1 MIDHREFQ
9 KKFGICYR
17 SQIMK
22 EMVEVIHQV
31 APTDITVLIQGESGV
46 GKELVARA
54 IHGLSPRANKK
65 MLSVNCGAIP
75 EGLIESELFGHQR
88 GAFTGAVDSRKGY
101 FELADGGTLFLD
113 EIGELPLSLQVKF
126 LRVLETKEILRL
138 GAETVI
144 KVDVRF
150 ITATN
155 KDLALEVAKKRF
167 REDLYYRL
175 RTVMIEI
182 PPLRKR
188 KEDIPILIDKFL
200 EDFCERNK
208 IPKLE
213 VAPETYDYLMEYS
226 WPGNVRELKNAVES
240 AAALNKTGILNIEDF
255 EKYLIP
261 IKYDDK
267 ERNLPVFLNKPSDA
281 ADREFIYRALFEI
294 KKDLMEIKDI
304 LINRQQKVEEEIPVS
319 EHLPLIPMKDL
330 EKESI
335 KNALIRTNFDKKKA
349 AELLG
354 ISLRTLYRKLK
365 ELQLNEN
372 E

>member
-1 MIDHREFQ
+1 MIDHKEFQ
-9 KKFGICYR
+9 NRFGIFYR

-31 APTDITVLIQGESGV
+31 APTDITVLIQGESGS
-46 GKELVARA
+46 GKELVAKA

-65 MLSVNCGAIP
+65 LFSVNCGAIP

-88 GAFTGAVDSRKGY
+88 GAFTGAVESRKGY

-113 EIGELPLSLQVKF
+113 EIGDLPLPLQVKF

-155 KDLALEVAKKRF
+155 KDLALEVYKKRF

-188 KEDIPILIDKFL
+188 KEDIPILADKFL

-208 IPKLE
+208 ISKIE
-213 VAPETYDYLMEYS
+213 IASEAYEFLMDYS
-226 WPGNVRELKNAVES
+226 WPGNVRELKNIIES
-240 AAALNKTGILNIEDF
+240 AAALNKTGILRIEDF
-255 EKYLIP
+255 EKYLTP
-261 IKYDDK
+261 LQFDER
-267 ERNLPVFLNKPSDA
+267 ERNLPIFVNKSA
-281 ADREFIYRALFEI
+281 EVADREFIYKALFEI
-294 KKDLMEIKDI
+294 KKDLMEIKEAILNRSNKIEDI
-304 LINRQQKVEEEIPVS
+304 IPETENYSITSYKEQQKEA
-319 EHLPLIPMKDL
+319 
-330 EKESI
+330 I
-335 KNALIRTNFDKKKA
+335 KNALIQAKFDKKKA

-354 ISLRTLYRKLK
+354 ISLRTLYRRLK
-365 ELQLNEN
+365 ELQMDD
-372 E
+372 

>member
-1 MIDHREFQ
+1 MIDHKEFQ
-9 KKFGICYR
+9 KRFGICYR

-22 EMVEVIHQV
+22 EMVEIIHQV

-88 GAFTGAVDSRKGY
+88 GAFTGAVESRKGY

-138 GAETVI
+138 GAETVT

-155 KDLALEVAKKRF
+155 KDLSLEVSKKRF

-188 KEDIPILIDKFL
+188 KEDIPLLVDKFL

-213 VAPETYDYLMEYS
+213 VAPETYSFLMEYS

-240 AAALNKTGILNIEDF
+240 AATLNKTGILKTEDF
-255 EKYLIP
+255 EKYLLP
-261 IKYDDK
+261 IKMDDK
-267 ERNLPVFLNKPSDA
+267 DRNLPIFLNKPSDV

-294 KKDLMEIKDI
+294 KKDLMEIKEAI
-304 LINRQQKVEEEIPVS
+304 LNRHHKVEDVVS
-319 EHLPLIPMKDL
+319 ETENFSIIPIKEQ
-330 EKESI
+330 EKEAI
-335 KNALIRTNFDKKKA
+335 KNALIQANFDKKKA
-349 AELLG
+349 AQLLG
-354 ISLRTLYRKLK
+354 ISLRTLYRRLK
-365 ELQLNEN
+365 EFQIND
-372 E
+372 

>member
-1 MIDHREFQ
+1 
-9 KKFGICYR
+9 
-17 SQIMK
+17 
-22 EMVEVIHQV
+22 MVEVIHQV

-113 EIGELPLSLQVKF
+113 EIGELPLPLQVKF

-188 KEDIPILIDKFL
+188 KEDIPILVDKFL
-200 EDFCERNK
+200 DDFCERNK

-213 VAPETYDYLMEYS
+213 VSPETYDYLMEYS

-240 AAALNKTGILNIEDF
+240 AAALNKTGVLKIEDF

-261 IKYDDK
+261 ILTDEKD
-267 ERNLPVFLNKPSDA
+267 RNLPVFLNKPSEV

-294 KKDLMEIKDI
+294 KKDLVEIKDI
-304 LINRQQKVEEEIPVS
+304 LLNRQQKVEDEVHIAENM
-319 EHLPLIPMKDL
+319 PLVPIKDL

-335 KNALIRTNFDKKKA
+335 KNALIRANFDKKKA
-349 AELLG
+349 AEILG

>member
-1 MIDHREFQ
+1 
-9 KKFGICYR
+9 
-17 SQIMK
+17 MK

-75 EGLIESELFGHQR
+75 EGLIESELFGHQK
-88 GAFTGAVDSRKGY
+88 GAFTGAIESRKGY

-138 GAETVI
+138 GAETVV

-155 KDLALEVAKKRF
+155 KDLSLEVAKKRF

-188 KEDIPILIDKFL
+188 KEDIPLLVDRFL
-200 EDFCERNK
+200 EDFFDRNQ

-213 VAPETYDYLMEYS
+213 VAPETYNYLMEYS

-240 AAALNKTGILNIEDF
+240 AATLSKSGILKIEDF

-261 IKYDDK
+261 IHLDDK
-267 ERNLPVFLNKPSDA
+267 ERNLPIFLNKPGDV

-294 KKDLMEIKDI
+294 KKDLIEIKD
-304 LINRQQKVEEEIPVS
+304 LLLNRQQKVEEEIPVS
-319 EHLPLIPMKDL
+319 EHLPLIPIKEL

-335 KNALIRTNFDKKKA
+335 KNALVRANFDKKKA
-349 AELLG
+349 AEILG
-354 ISLRTLYRKLK
+354 ISLRTLYRKLN
-365 ELQLNEN
+365 ELRLNEK

>member
-9 KKFGICYR
+9 KRFGICYR

-54 IHGLSPRANKK
+54 IHSLSPRANKK
-65 MLSVNCGAIP
+65 LLSVNCGAIP

-88 GAFTGAVDSRKGY
+88 GAFTGAVESRKGY
-101 FELADGGTLFLD
+101 FELANGGTLFLD

-155 KDLALEVAKKRF
+155 KDLTVEVAKKRF

-188 KEDIPILIDKFL
+188 KEDIPILVDKFL
-200 EDFCERNK
+200 EEFCERNK

-213 VAPETYDYLMEYS
+213 ITSETYDFLMEYS

-240 AAALNKTGILNIEDF
+240 AAALNKTGTLKIEDF

-261 IKYDDK
+261 IKFDDK
-267 ERNLPVFLNKPSDA
+267 DRSLPVFLNKPSDVV
-281 ADREFIYRALFEI
+281 DREFIYRALFEI
-294 KKDLMEIKDI
+294 KKDLMEIKEAI
-304 LINRQQKVEEEIPVS
+304 LNKHHKVEEVIPETENLSIVS
-319 EHLPLIPMKDL
+319 VKDQ
-330 EKESI
+330 EKEAI
-335 KNALIRTNFDKKKA
+335 KNALIRANFDKKKA
-349 AELLG
+349 AEILG
-354 ISLRTLYRKLK
+354 ISLRTLYRRLK
-365 ELQLNEN
+365 ELQMNG
-372 E
+372 

>member
-1 MIDHREFQ
+1 
-9 KKFGICYR
+9 
-17 SQIMK
+17 MK

-31 APTDITVLIQGESGV
+31 APTDITVLLQGESGV

-88 GAFTGAVDSRKGY
+88 GAFTGAVESRKGY

-126 LRVLETKEILRL
+126 LRVLETKEVLRL

-188 KEDIPILIDKFL
+188 KEDIPLLVDKFL

-208 IPKLE
+208 IPKLQ
-213 VAPETYDYLMEYS
+213 VSPETYDYLMEYS

-240 AAALNKTGILNIEDF
+240 AAALNKTGILKIEDF
-255 EKYLIP
+255 EKYLVP
-261 IKYDDK
+261 IDFDDK
-267 ERNLPVFLNKPSDA
+267 ERNLPVFLNKPGDV

-304 LINRQQKVEEEIPVS
+304 LLNRQQKVEEEIPVT
-319 EHLPLIPMKDL
+319 EHLPLVPMKDL

-335 KNALIRTNFDKKKA
+335 KNALIRANFDKKKA
-349 AELLG
+349 AEILG

-365 ELQLNEN
+365 ELQINDNEN

>member
-1 MIDHREFQ
+1 MIDHKEFQ
-9 KKFGICYR
+9 KRFGICYR

-88 GAFTGAVDSRKGY
+88 GAFTGAVESRKGY

-155 KDLALEVAKKRF
+155 KDLAIEVAKKRF

-188 KEDIPILIDKFL
+188 KEDIPILVDRFL
-200 EDFCERNK
+200 EEFCERNK
-208 IPKLE
+208 IQKLE
-213 VAPETYDYLMEYS
+213 VAPETYDLLMEYS

-240 AAALNKTGILNIEDF
+240 AAALNKTGILRIEDF

-261 IKYDDK
+261 IRFDEQD
-267 ERNLPVFLNKPSDA
+267 RNLPVFLNKPSEV

-294 KKDLMEIKDI
+294 KKDLMEIKEAILNKNQKIEDI
-304 LINRQQKVEEEIPVS
+304 EPETENISIVPI
-319 EHLPLIPMKDL
+319 KDQ
-330 EKESI
+330 EREAI
-335 KNALIRTNFDKKKA
+335 KNALIQANFDKKKA
-349 AELLG
+349 AQLLG

-365 ELQLNEN
+365 ELQMND
-372 E
+372 

>member
-1 MIDHREFQ
+1 MIDHKEFQ
-9 KKFGICYR
+9 KRFGICYR

-65 MLSVNCGAIP
+65 MFSVNCGAIP

-126 LRVLETKEILRL
+126 LRVLETKEVLRL

-155 KDLALEVAKKRF
+155 KDLATEVAKKRF

-175 RTVMIEI
+175 RTVTIEI

-188 KEDIPILIDKFL
+188 KEDIPLLIDKFL
-200 EDFCERNK
+200 EDFCNRNN

-213 VAPETYDYLMEYS
+213 VAKETYDFLMEYS

-240 AAALNKTGILNIEDF
+240 AAALNKTGILKIEDF
-255 EKYLIP
+255 EKYLVP
-261 IKYDDK
+261 IFKDDR
-267 ERNLPVFLNKPSDA
+267 ERNLPVFLNKPAEA

-294 KKDLMEIKDI
+294 KKDLMDIKEILLEKQ
-304 LINRQQKVEEEIPVS
+304 NKVEEVVPKTENLSVVPI
-319 EHLPLIPMKDL
+319 KDQ
-330 EKESI
+330 EREAI
-335 KNALIRTNFDKKKA
+335 RNALIQANFDKKKA
-349 AELLG
+349 AQLLN
-354 ISLRTLYRKLK
+354 ISLRTLYRRLK
-365 ELQLNEN
+365 ELQLDD
-372 E
+372 